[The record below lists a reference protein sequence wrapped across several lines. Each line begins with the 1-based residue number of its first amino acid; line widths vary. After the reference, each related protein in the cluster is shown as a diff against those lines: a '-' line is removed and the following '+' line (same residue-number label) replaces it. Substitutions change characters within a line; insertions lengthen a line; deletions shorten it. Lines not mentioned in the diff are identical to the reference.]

1 MRAPFFPLFQWRLL
15 SIAHRLS
22 SNLSSFYF
30 FFPTQFSNLMKTCL
44 IPCDGWSPWSLM
56 GQCFQ
61 VQDLF
66 VCSAHRTV
74 RLASTCKASSASNI
88 LLGCPSYCELQRA
101 LTNTSLFCQTP
112 ASVLVR
118 LTAIRVRN
126 FPGSQ
131 SMGESKIK
139 GWIRST
145 PSSQEWLLDP
155 CGWLCFPVFFPLGHA
170 EKIVWAHGANRQ
182 GHPKLKALG
191 LEILGCPSPTGLAYY
206 LGHVMM
212 GGSAFQNSHRVKHQH
227 SK

>member
-131 SMGESKIK
+131 SMGEPKTK
-139 GWIRST
+139 GWIGST
-145 PSSQEWLLDP
+145 PCSQERLLD
-155 CGWLCFPVFFPLGHA
+155 LCSCVFQSFSLWDMQK
-170 EKIVWAHGANRQ
+170 KIIWAHGANRS
-182 GHPKLKALG
+182 LKAEG
-191 LEILGCPSPTGLAYY
+191 WRWQGWRFWAAQARPDWHTI
-206 LGHVMM
+206 
-212 GGSAFQNSHRVKHQH
+212 
-227 SK
+227 